1 MSRTVGTKN
10 KIKFTTITKE
20 HLERAKKVMYVHT
33 IDRGNKVE
41 FLPIT
46 ISKKDLKEWK
56 EKMNEGLVLKG
67 NMFETGFL
75 PLSIFVFRTEYKEGR
90 IA

>member
-1 MSRTVGTKN
+1 MPQ
-10 KIKFTTITKE
+10 IF
-20 HLERAKKVMYVHT
+20 
-33 IDRGNKVE
+33 E